1 MTKYVGGVKKMKI
14 NPNPGVDNIYESVI
28 RKTAS
33 ENEEHMEIGSQNPAA
48 QDKVEISDKAAS
60 YDDLQ
65 AFREQVISDV
75 EKGTGA
81 DRLRQLKADIESGN
95 YNVSGRD
102 IAEAILNKGRG
113 I

>member
-1 MTKYVGGVKKMKI
+1 MCGGEKMKI
-14 NPNPGVDNIYESVI
+14 NPNLGVDNIYESVI

-33 ENEEHMEIGSQNPAA
+33 GNEEHMEIDSQNPAA
-48 QDKVEISDKAAS
+48 QDRVEISDKAAS

-65 AFREQVISDV
+65 AFREQVIGDV
-75 EKGTGA
+75 EKGTSA

-95 YNVSGRD
+95 YSVSGRD
-102 IAEAILNKGRG
+102 IAEAILNRGRG